1 MKQKELIAFAS
12 SFSSFLLSMK
22 DSIKR
27 IILFGSVARDQHDEE
42 SDIDLFVETK
52 TKKEDFTKLAKLFE
66 QTPECRK
73 FRILGIKN
81 EISIHSGDLDK
92 RADLKRSMLNNGI
105 ILFDQFSYDP
115 EESDPYVLFSIEVS
129 KKDRKS
135 KVKVWRELYGYS
147 QKVGKKT
154 YITKGIIQ
162 ENKGIRLGP
171 GVFILEAKNSEKISE
186 FLRKNRI
193 KYRILEL
200 WSDSPM
206 LKKNHSKE

>member
-1 MKQKELIAFAS
+1 MKQKEMIAFAS
-12 SFSSFLLSMK
+12 SFSSYSINFMG

-27 IILFGSVARDQHDEE
+27 IMLFGSVARDQHDEE
-42 SDIDLFVETK
+42 SDIDLFIETK
-52 TKKEDFTKLAKLFE
+52 AKKEDLTKLAKLFE
-66 QTPECRK
+66 QTPECKK
-73 FRILGIKN
+73 FRTLGVKN

-105 ILFDQFSYDP
+105 ILFDRFSYQP
-115 EESDPYVLFSIEVS
+115 KEADPYFLFSIEIS

-135 KVKVWRELYGYS
+135 KVKAWRELYGYS

-154 YITKGIIQ
+154 YTADGLIK
-162 ENKGIRLGP
+162 ENHGTRLGP
-171 GVFILEAKNSEKISE
+171 GVFTVNAKKSEKIIE

-193 KYRILEL
+193 NHKILEI

-206 LKKNHSKE
+206 LSQRP